1 MAIHKPVTVKE
12 KLIFHIARY
21 IPFTFF
27 RRRYRR
33 LLRSV
38 DKVIANSN
46 TTATLLHILYG
57 IEPQGVVYPPVDTS
71 IFRPRNVAKKN
82 QVLLYLGSHAG
93 DTDPDLLR
101 KICKV
106 LEGKGIRTVTLGNK
120 TIAEKL
126 SRECSVKHVSGVSDE
141 DLARIYSESIATI
154 CPQKWEQFG
163 YVAAESIACGTPVI
177 AYNIM
182 GPAEIIRIT
191 GTGILVDNSYKL
203 MDIIKNLND
212 HLMFRNSLHVHKNN
226 IYPFDI
232 KESTRIFLE
241 ILNRK
246 PKNHVKTT
254 L

>member
-46 TTATLLHILYG
+46 TTATLLHTLYG

-71 IFRPRNVAKKN
+71 TFKPRNVAKKN
-82 QVLLYLGSHAG
+82 QVILYLGSHAG
-93 DTDPDLLR
+93 DTDPNLLR

-106 LEGKGIRTVTLGNK
+106 LEGKGVRTVTLGNK

-126 SRECSVKHVSGVSDE
+126 SRECSIDHVSGVSDE

-154 CPQKWEQFG
+154 CPQKWEQLG
-163 YVAAESIACGTPVI
+163 YVVVESIACGTPVM
-177 AYNIM
+177 AFNIM
-182 GPAEIIRIT
+182 GPAEVISLT
-191 GTGILVDNSYKL
+191 NFGILVNNEKELLDVL
-203 MDIIKNLND
+203 KNLLKSLD
-212 HLMFRNSLHVHKNN
+212 QKLSIKSFRKYVSLSDL
-226 IYPFDI
+226 PFSI
-232 KESTRIFLE
+232 EVSTKSL
-241 ILNRK
+241 LSMLGYN
-246 PKNHVKTT
+246 TYQ
-254 L
+254 